1 MLTIQIGTW
10 VLNGFLLYVLAY
22 GAGGWLALRYGFP
35 QDQGGSKFADA
46 ASAAFWI
53 GLAVWKLT
61 PILFDGWGALRDP
74 LSLLL
79 LDGGTNGQLLAAVAV
94 VVYMTRRANRE
105 GWKLAML
112 TESAIVYIAG
122 GTILAEAVQA
132 TIRFS
137 NGESPALSLFAIAC
151 AAGFAVLYR
160 FSRPTALA
168 VSAGAVLPLALAA
181 LAIGREHRLLFAFSL
196 SVMQI
201 VYLGIAW
208 LAVRERGLPRKL
220 SAFALA
226 IAIVGFGI
234 YSTAGNRIDDSR
246 EAGAQITVGIR
257 KGQVAPDFELT
268 DLQGTPVRLS
278 DFRGHKV
285 LVNFWASWCP
295 PCRAEM
301 PHIQKFYEKYKD
313 RGVAVLSVNLASL
326 EKNDEM
332 AASFA
337 RKHGLAF
344 PIVLDSDGGVLST
357 FKVKAYPTTFV
368 VDENG
373 VVQHIVVGPMTLDY
387 MKTLI

>member
-22 GAGGWLALRYGFP
+22 GAGGWLALRYGLQ

-53 GLAVWKLT
+53 GLAAWKLT
-61 PILFDGWGALRDP
+61 PILFEGWGALRDP

-105 GWKLAML
+105 GWKLAKL
-112 TESAIVYIAG
+112 TEGAIVYIAG
-122 GTILAEAVQA
+122 GTILGEAVQA
-132 TIRFS
+132 TIRLA
-137 NGESPALSLFAIAC
+137 NGESPAFSLYAIAC
-151 AAGFAVLYR
+151 AAGFAFLYR
-160 FSRPTALA
+160 SSRPTALA

-181 LAIGREHRLLFAFSL
+181 LAIGQEHRLLLVFSL

-201 VYLGIAW
+201 AYLGIAW
-208 LAVRERGLPRKL
+208 LAVRERGLPRRL
-220 SAFALA
+220 SAVALA

-234 YSTAGNRIDDSR
+234 HSTADRVIDDSGK
-246 EAGAQITVGIR
+246 ANGQVPVGIR
-257 KGQVAPDFELT
+257 KGQAAPDFELT
-268 DLQGTPVRLS
+268 DLQGATVRLS
-278 DFRGHKV
+278 DFRGQKV

-344 PIVLDSDGGVLST
+344 PIVLDSDGGVLSAY
-357 FKVKAYPTTFV
+357 KVKAYPTTFV

-373 VVQHIVVGPMTLDY
+373 VVRDIVVGPMTLDF